1 MDLTKHLTARAEDS
15 HAALVSFNYLCAVTQ
30 VKKSIIVY

>member
-15 HAALVSFNYLCAVTQ
+15 HAALVSF
-30 VKKSIIVY
+30 VYKYFFKNIKIN